1 MAHLLAA
8 HSPRDT
14 KASKRAIFCH
24 PSQKITILTR
34 LFPRALERMNSH
46 EIEHNVKQIFESFSE
61 EDFLFDLLLAYGIS
75 KTSITRLR
83 NGDFNLSKKD
93 GEILYKRK
101 VFFKQEKADKLLSSI
116 ESVSK
121 DERILK
127 HQPRFAILTDFK
139 TLAARDLKIG
149 KNLDIAIKD
158 LPSHYAFFL
167 PLAGSEVYH
176 STNDNE
182 ADRNAAYKMAQL
194 YDLLIT
200 QNPNVYNSKESVH
213 NLNIFLS
220 RLLFCFFAE
229 DTDIF
234 EGDSIFTKTLY
245 QHTNENGSDTNVFLD
260 RLFEI
265 LNTSETER
273 KKSTKIPAHLLQ
285 FPYVNGGLFGGK
297 KFASP
302 TFNTKARN
310 ILVELGSLNWKE
322 INPDI
327 FGSMIQAVSDPE
339 ERSDLGMHYTS
350 VPNILKLIRPLFL
363 DELYEEFENSKNVP
377 QLRKLINRIS
387 KIKFF
392 DPACGSG
399 NFLIIA
405 YKEIRLLEIK
415 ILQRIIDLTPNPGF
429 EFTQIQLS
437 QFYGIEI
444 KDFAHEMAILS
455 LWLAEHQMNKVFE
468 DMLFDFGRSK
478 PILPLKQAG
487 KIVQANATR
496 KDWKTVCPINKEDEV
511 YIIGNPPYLGARVQD
526 EEQKKDMAIV
536 FNGINGYNNMD
547 YISCWFFKAKNYIEG
562 FNSKVAFVTTNSITQ
577 GEQVALLWPH
587 LISNKIEINFAYH
600 SFKWTNNAKGNA
612 GVTVIIL
619 SLRNISNRPKF
630 LFDGNI
636 RKEAKNINSYLLDAA
651 NAIIVGRNIPLS
663 NFPEMNFG
671 SMPNDNGN
679 LILDEIE
686 KQSLVSQSPK
696 ASRFIKKFMG
706 GEEFIKGN
714 SRYCIWID
722 EENLKEARN
731 IKSIYDRIERV
742 KKLRENSDR
751 IATKK
756 LAKVA
761 FRFGEVRHQE
771 TDSIIIPA
779 TSSERRDYIPMGFLT
794 SETVISNSAMA
805 IYDAQPWL
813 FGVIHSKMHMVWVD
827 AVGGK
832 LKTDYRYSAKLCY
845 NTFPFPEISVKQK
858 ENLNLYVFAILD
870 ERAKHPEKTMAQLYD
885 PDKMPKGLRQAHE
898 ELDRAVEQCYRLQPF
913 TSDTERLEYL
923 FKMYEEMRKR
933 GTLFEKQK
941 KQRKTVIKSKR

>member
-1 MAHLLAA
+1 M
-8 HSPRDT
+8 S
-14 KASKRAIFCH
+14 
-24 PSQKITILTR
+24 
-34 LFPRALERMNSH
+34 SH
-46 EIEHNVKQIFESFSE
+46 EIEHNVKQLFENFSKE
-61 EDFLFDLLLAYGIS
+61 EFLFDLLLAYGIS
-75 KTSITRLR
+75 KASVTRLR
-83 NGDFNLSKKD
+83 NGDFNLSKTD

-116 ESVSK
+116 ESVAK
-121 DERILK
+121 DESILK

-139 TLAARDLKIG
+139 NLVAKDLKRG

-167 PLAGSEVYH
+167 PLAGSEIYH

-200 QNPNVYNSKESVH
+200 QNPNVYNSKESLH

-234 EGDSIFTKTLY
+234 EGDSIFTNTLY
-245 QHTNENGSDTNVFLD
+245 QHTNENGKDTNIFLD
-260 RLFEI
+260 RLFER
-265 LNTSETER
+265 LNSETP
-273 KKSTKIPAHLLQ
+273 KGFPAHFAP

-302 TFNTKARN
+302 AFTAKART

-350 VPNILKLIRPLFL
+350 VPNILKLIKPLFL
-363 DELYEEFENSKNVP
+363 DELYEEFENSKSVP

-387 KIKFF
+387 KIRFF

-455 LWLAEHQMNKVFE
+455 LWLAEHQMNKIFE
-468 DMLFDFGRSK
+468 EILFDYGRSK

-487 KIVQANATR
+487 KIVQGNSAR
-496 KDWKTVCPINKEDEV
+496 VDWKTVCPIGDEDEV
-511 YIIGNPPYLGARVQD
+511 YVLGNPPYGGARKQNAD
-526 EEQKKDMAIV
+526 QKKDMDIV
-536 FNGINGYNNMD
+536 FHGFTKYRDLD
-547 YISCWFFKAKNYIEG
+547 YISIWFLKGAKYIKDK
-562 FNSKVAFVTTNSITQ
+562 NSKCAFVSTNSICQ
-577 GEQVALLWPH
+577 GQQVPLIWPN
-587 LISNKIEINFAYH
+587 IFKEKIEIDFAQP

-612 GVTVIIL
+612 GVTVIIVG
-619 SLRNISNRPKF
+619 LRNLSSSPKF
-630 LFDGNI
+630 LFDLGFK
-636 RKEAKNINSYLLDAA
+636 KEAKNINPYLMDYT
-651 NAIIVGRNIPLS
+651 NIIVAGRSTPLS
-663 NFPEMNFG
+663 KFSEMKFG
-671 SMPNDNGN
+671 NMPNDGGG
-679 LILDEIE
+679 LILTLEE
-686 KQSLVSQSPK
+686 KNKILNENPEANK
-696 ASRFIKKFMG
+696 FIKVLMG
-706 GEEFIKGN
+706 SSEFIDGDK
-714 SRYCIWID
+714 RYCLWIED
-722 EENLKEARN
+722 ENLKEAMLNPEIRSRIVRTRKHRLESKDAGTN
-731 IKSIYDRIERV
+731 ELSKRSHQFRDRTTAKENQLLIPRV
-742 KKLRENSDR
+742 
-751 IATKK
+751 
-756 LAKVA
+756 
-761 FRFGEVRHQE
+761 
-771 TDSIIIPA
+771 
-779 TSSERRDYIPMGFLT
+779 SSEARHYIPCGYFGND
-794 SETVISNSAMA
+794 VIISDSAQVV
-805 IYDAQPWL
+805 YDAEPL
-813 FGVIHSKMHMVWVD
+813 MFAIINSRMHMVWVK

-832 LKTDYRYSAKLCY
+832 LETRYRYSKDICY
-845 NTFPFPEISVKQK
+845 NTFPFPEITLKQK
-858 ENLNLYVFAILD
+858 ENLNLYTFAILD

-885 PDKMPKGLRQAHE
+885 PDKMPNGLRQAHE
-898 ELDRAVEQCYRLQPF
+898 ELDRAIEQCYRLQPF

-923 FKMYEEMRKR
+923 FKMYEEMSKR

-941 KQRKTVIKSKR
+941 KQRKTVTKSKK